1 MNEATKSSY
10 RKLAENFYRT
20 RLGGEQ
26 PTPKRIADALKA
38 CACDYRPAYWRRL
51 RNALAFDQR
60 ERGFEDAAQRLDA
73 TKNPVTKD
81 GSVEGVKPKQPRAK
95 RVAKADEAR
104 LFQYFKDRDDA
115 GVTAALYVAKM
126 TGARPAEMKGICIVD
141 GKVFIPGA
149 KKSHG
154 GSRGADRL
162 IELPP
167 QTVYAIG
174 KAVRHLQSDMGPI
187 QDRIRAAGKKLWPQR
202 KAVPSLYS
210 WRHQLGSELKASGI
224 DRAQV
229 AYVMGHQST
238 ESVDRYGN
246 AKTARGGRVLPKPEA
261 GADLSRI
268 RVDHSEPPARPA
280 PVKEAITTHSSAA
293 LVEKL
298 NTNEQASLPVN
309 HDAIRRLSIAKVG
322 KRQEVSP
329 EPGLKR

>member
-1 MNEATKSSY
+1 MNEATAASY
-10 RKLAENFYRT
+10 RKLAEHFYRN

-38 CACDYRPAYWRRL
+38 CAADYRPAYWRRL

-60 ERGFEDAAQRLDA
+60 EKGYGDAAARIDA
-73 TKNPVTKD
+73 TKNPVTRN
-81 GSVEGVKPKQPRAK
+81 GASEGVKPKQPRAK
-95 RVAKADEAR
+95 RVSEADEQK
-104 LFQYFKDRDDA
+104 LMQHFIKLNDPQ
-115 GVTAALYVAKM
+115 VTAALYVAQH
-126 TGARPAEMKGICIVD
+126 TGARPAEMKGIRIVD

-268 RVDHSEPPARPA
+268 RVDHKQPPAAPA
-280 PVKEAITTHSSAA
+280 GPGRTSDVSTSAAA
-293 LVEKL
+293 LVERMNSGGL
-298 NTNEQASLPVN
+298 ETNAK
-309 HDAIRRLSIAKVG
+309 AISRIVG
-322 KRQEVSP
+322 ERAQKRQQDD
-329 EPGLKR
+329 GLQP